1 MQEIILEFL
10 KNNANLKN
18 VAWVF
23 IIVVLLLII
32 FYPIIDTNLLY
43 YSRVSNR
50 VDILERVSRLDEN
63 EIRKNENL
71 EKEYNSI
78 IKEMSEKENNYLNNI
93 FIKETS
99 LSNNII
105 KFVAAAWLFI
115 IIGIVI
121 PFTKDKKTGKRS
133 RKNLSGGILCVIFG
147 IFIGYIGYLIPI
159 IVNITINIILYQ
171 CIIIYLA
178 YTISKYGN
186 NISNNNWSNE

>member
-23 IIVVLLLII
+23 IIGVLLLII
-32 FYPIIDTNLLY
+32 FYPIIDTNFLY

-99 LSNNII
+99 LTNNII

-147 IFIGYIGYLIPI
+147 IFIGYIGYIIPT
-159 IVNITINIILYQ
+159 IVNITVNIILYQ

>member
-23 IIVVLLLII
+23 IIGVLLLII
-32 FYPIIDTNLLY
+32 FYPIIDTNFLY

-99 LSNNII
+99 LTNNII

-147 IFIGYIGYLIPI
+147 IFIGYIGYIIPT
-159 IVNITINIILYQ
+159 IVNITVNIILYQ

-186 NISNNNWSNE
+186 NISNNN

>member
-10 KNNANLKN
+10 KNNANLKK

-23 IIVVLLLII
+23 IIAVLLLII
-32 FYPIIDTNLLY
+32 FYPIIDTNLLH

-63 EIRKNENL
+63 EMRKNENL

-99 LSNNII
+99 LTNNII

-121 PFTKDKKTGKRS
+121 PFTKTRLLINVQEKT
-133 RKNLSGGILCVIFG
+133 
-147 IFIGYIGYLIPI
+147 
-159 IVNITINIILYQ
+159 
-171 CIIIYLA
+171 YLA
-178 YTISKYGN
+178 GYYVCYL
-186 NISNNNWSNE
+186 EYL